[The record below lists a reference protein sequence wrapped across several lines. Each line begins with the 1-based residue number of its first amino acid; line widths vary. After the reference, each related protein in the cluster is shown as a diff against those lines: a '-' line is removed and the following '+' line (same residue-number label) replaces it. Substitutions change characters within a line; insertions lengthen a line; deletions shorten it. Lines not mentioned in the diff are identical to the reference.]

1 MPAPIIE
8 TCRKRKRKSRFHDLH
23 RFGGEEEIPVNRN
36 GSFRENVRVFLRDF
50 AEVEDY
56 SVRGMPVW
64 CTLLSHETKNTVIP
78 LYTVEEDVVRSS
90 EPYCDHCRCIGWS
103 NHFVSKRKYH
113 LIIPIDTEWDL
124 PLEDDVLDLQT
135 HLLHGLIHT
144 NGMGHLICINGMEGG
159 SKYLYGREIV
169 DLWDRIC
176 SNLGA
181 RMITVEDLSKK
192 RSLDLRLLYGVAYGH
207 SWFGRWGYKFCR
219 GSYGVTKNDYENAIE
234 LLGSL
239 ELDRIEFDFI
249 EHKQFK
255 EIKLIFRYYRDM
267 SEGHLKTFKDLLRF
281 MLIIKSHSPHMSKQ
295 HAAATCPSSTDMPP
309 QKRSNRLFLKK
320 SDVVDSEKSLKYRNY
335 STVAANLGS
344 RWPVR
349 RLEYAAEVIVESLKE
364 MKTLKPNGMT
374 RQDVRDAARLHIGDT
389 GLLDYVLKSMNNV
402 VVGHVLVRRYVDP
415 VTRILHYTMQEL
427 DNATKLIETKDKPA
441 LEVTPLRVVSESKP
455 GADVHGDLLLLYT
468 NVLLQYPESEPVRSA
483 TQTILDSKHFV
494 KEWPLW
500 DNSEKIFRFVCRINP
515 SLIDLRSEQVKEQL
529 PPPGEL
535 VTVSMEATVY
545 DLKQAIEETFRDTY
559 CILTNFVVEEIDE
572 LKEDDDD
579 EQNSQIYGRLE
590 SGSALT
596 VRGSGIDLE
605 SKLKLQGGCD
615 TWMVKCV
622 CRARDD
628 DGERMISC
636 DVCEVWQHTRCCGID
651 DSDTLPPL
659 FVCSNCCDEFAE
671 QQRKVL
677 KPKYEFRS
685 QDHMLLIEAANDFF
699 GNETCLGNNMMF
711 PSDSFLSDQFIL

>member
-1 MPAPIIE
+1 MPLPIMD
-8 TCRKRKRKSRFHDLH
+8 TCRKRKRKPSVYSLQRL
-23 RFGGEEEIPVNRN
+23 GEEEFPISRS
-36 GSFRENVRVFLRDF
+36 GSFRDNVRVFLRDF
-50 AEVEDY
+50 AEVEEY
-56 SVRGMPVW
+56 NVRGSPVW
-64 CTLLSHETKNTVIP
+64 CTLLSHEAKNTVIP
-78 LYTVEEDVVRSS
+78 LYTIEEDVVRSS
-90 EPYCDHCRCIGWS
+90 EPYCDHCRCTGWS

-113 LIIPIDTEWDL
+113 FIIPVDAEWDL
-124 PLEDDVLDLQT
+124 PLEDDVFDLQT

-144 NGMGHLICINGMEGG
+144 NGFGHLICVNGLEGG
-159 SKYLYGREIV
+159 SRYLCGREMV

-176 SNLGA
+176 TNLGA

-239 ELDRIEFDFI
+239 ELDQIEFDFG
-249 EHKQFK
+249 EHRQCKRIKQV
-255 EIKLIFRYYRDM
+255 FRHYREM

-281 MLIIKSHSPHMSKQ
+281 ILIIKSHAPKKNKLHSAPPP
-295 HAAATCPSSTDMPP
+295 TLSTDSPP
-309 QKRSNRLFLKK
+309 KKRSNRLFMKK
-320 SDVVDSEKSLKYRNY
+320 SDAVESEKSQGYRSY

-349 RLEYAAEVIVESLKE
+349 RLEYAAEVIVEALKE
-364 MKTLKPNGMT
+364 MKVLKQSGMT
-374 RQDVRDAARLHIGDT
+374 RQDVRDSARLHIGDT

-402 VVGHVLVRRYVDP
+402 IVGNALVQRYVDP
-415 VTRILHYTMQEL
+415 LTRILHYTIQEL
-427 DNATKLIETKDKPA
+427 DDATKLVEQKKDAVIEA
-441 LEVTPLRVVSESKP
+441 VPLRVVSESKA
-455 GADVHGDLLLLYT
+455 GGHVHGDLLLLYT
-468 NVLLQYPESEPVRSA
+468 NVLLNYPKSESVRSA
-483 TQTILDSKHFV
+483 AQVVLDSKHFV

-500 DNSEKIFRFVCRINP
+500 DNDDKIFRFVCRINNP
-515 SLIDLRSEQVKEQL
+515 SLIDLRTEQVTEL
-529 PPPGEL
+529 PPGEL
-535 VTVSMEATVY
+535 VTVSLQATVF

-559 CILTNFVVEEIDE
+559 CILTNFEVNEIDE

-579 EQNSQIYGRLE
+579 DSNLLFGKLE
-590 SGSALT
+590 PCSALT
-596 VRGSGIDLE
+596 VRGDGIDLE
-605 SKLKLQGGCD
+605 STLKFQGGSD

-659 FVCSNCCDEFAE
+659 YVCSSCCDEFAE
-671 QQRKVL
+671 QQKRVL
-677 KPKYEFRS
+677 QPKYEF
-685 QDHMLLIEAANDFF
+685 QNPGQMLMLGAADDYFAEEDE
-699 GNETCLGNNMMF
+699 GCLGMMMF
-711 PSDSFLSDQFIL
+711 PSESFVSEQFIL